1 MTLRLLFDEI
11 RSSLK
16 QISDEL
22 GYPQVEFE
30 VSEAARREFGDVSCN
45 IAFLLAKSLKKRPLE
60 IADIISKQYRKNKGK
75 FVNEITA
82 HQSGYV
88 NFVANFSELNNS
100 TIKASMQK
108 KYGDINVGKNLKI
121 VVEH

>member
-11 RSSLK
+11 RTKVK

-22 GYPQVEFE
+22 NYPKVEFE
-30 VSEAARREFGDVSCN
+30 VSEASRPEFGDVSCN

-60 IADIISKQYRKNKGK
+60 IADVISKQYQKNKGK
-75 FVNEITA
+75 FVKEITA

-88 NFVANFSELNNS
+88 NFVANFVELNNS
-100 TIKASMQK
+100 KIGRASCRER
-108 KYGDINVGKNLKI
+108 V
-121 VVEH
+121 